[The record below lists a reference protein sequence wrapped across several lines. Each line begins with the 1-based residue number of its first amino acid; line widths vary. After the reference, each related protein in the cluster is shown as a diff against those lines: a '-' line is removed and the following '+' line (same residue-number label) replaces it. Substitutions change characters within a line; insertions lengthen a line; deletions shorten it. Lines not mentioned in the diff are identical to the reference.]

1 MFLVFVLIILLIWKK
16 KNLKIS
22 LNTYID
28 VLEYDIILTC
38 RTVGELP
45 MIIGAVLKAQT
56 AAASIGIIEGAD
68 GPTAIMVVG
77 VIGAGSVIAE
87 IIIG

>member
-1 MFLVFVLIILLIWKK
+1 
-16 KNLKIS
+16 
-22 LNTYID
+22 
-28 VLEYDIILTC
+28 
-38 RTVGELP
+38 